1 MEAKCGGERSKEEVA
16 EGLYWVVCVGS
27 PAERVSV
34 RVAGAQFGD
43 GIAKRMW
50 AAYLK
55 LLFN

>member
-1 MEAKCGGERSKEEVA
+1 MVANCGALGDGGKE
-16 EGLYWVVCVGS
+16 GRLYWVVCVGS
-27 PAERVSV
+27 PAERVSGG
-34 RVAGAQFGD
+34 VAGAQFGD

>member
-1 MEAKCGGERSKEEVA
+1 MVASCGGLG
-16 EGLYWVVCVGS
+16 EGDCGGRLYWVVCVGS
-27 PAERVSV
+27 PAERVSAG
-34 RVAGAQFGD
+34 VAGAQFGD